1 MAAGNLATDSLLNY
15 ETVKYF
21 GNEGYEAKRYDEKLA
36 SYENAALK
44 TDKTLATLNLG
55 QQLILGS
62 CLVGKI
68 FFLSFILKAQRATDW

>member
-62 CLVGKI
+62 CLVGEL
-68 FFLSFILKAQRATDW
+68 FLKF